1 MARRREWTGTPK
13 QLHKALSKFRDG
25 IFVEMAGWPKGLKAF
40 AAALKKLEP
49 KLADADLFLRQ
60 SDDGRLV
67 IYRQSDENGGGVV
80 LPLPFSRRTGGL
92 NWRRLAPN
100 PVVLLHLTLP
110 RFCVCEIQFKLR
122 DHI

>member
-1 MARRREWTGTPK
+1 MMARRRDWTGTPK

-25 IFVEMAGWPKGLKAF
+25 IFVEMAGWPKGRKAF

-67 IYRQSDENGGGVV
+67 IYRQSGENDGGASSST
-80 LPLPFSRRTGGL
+80 F
-92 NWRRLAPN
+92 
-100 PVVLLHLTLP
+100 
-110 RFCVCEIQFKLR
+110 Q
-122 DHI
+122 